1 MINGEP
7 PFLGDSQIDQ
17 LIEIIKIMG
26 TPSKAEVI
34 EMNPQYDLQ
43 EYSKFP
49 IVKKT
54 EWKNV
59 FFIINL
65 GPENKRPTI
74 DRLGPQH
81 DAILPK
87 TTIFSLISLKTQI
100 FRLATSLRHLQV
112 ASSQSKD
119 YPIAI

>member
-59 FFIINL
+59 
-65 GPENKRPTI
+65 
-74 DRLGPQH
+74 
-81 DAILPK
+81 
-87 TTIFSLISLKTQI
+87 
-100 FRLATSLRHLQV
+100 
-112 ASSQSKD
+112 
-119 YPIAI
+119 